1 MYIEIRSFCIM
12 KKVFLHGELGE
23 SLGKEWDLEVDSIQE
38 VFCAIEANTNKF
50 TRFLSEN
57 SEKFKYYTF
66 QIDDEYLTSKKELE
80 SKLPKKVRNI
90 HIMPQIAGGN
100 PVQILIQVVVAV
112 ATSLIMQALFKPPK
126 AKEQK
131 ETKSYL
137 FAGTQNVAAQGIPV
151 PLGYGRLKVGSVVVS
166 AAVRHLAY
174 VKGGSRRGGG
184 LGGTD
189 PRGENLFD
197 TTMLGIIRDAGISNE
212 LTGPNAGAIQGDW
225 DKFWIVEDP
234 FKDGFEIGA
243 DGAVDLGGS
252 ILGSNWVRIHELERS
267 TSD

>member
-1 MYIEIRSFCIM
+1 M

-23 SLGKEWDLEVDSIQE
+23 SLGKEWDLEVDSVQE

-50 TRFLSEN
+50 TRFLAEN

-80 SKLPKKVRNI
+80 SKLPEKAKNI
-90 HIMPQIAGGN
+90 HIMPQIAGGDPIN
-100 PVQILIQVVVAV
+100 ILIQVVIAV

-126 AKEQK
+126 AKEQR

-166 AAVRHLAY
+166 AAVRHLPYA
-174 VKGGSRRGGG
+174 KGGAGHDGG
-184 LGGTD
+184 LSSGTPIHGRDRFGIHVGGLTREIFLTI
-189 PRGENLFD
+189 PGGVR
-197 TTMLGIIRDAGISNE
+197 IVYVDAI
-212 LTGPNAGAIQGDW
+212 
-225 DKFWIVEDP
+225 
-234 FKDGFEIGA
+234 
-243 DGAVDLGGS
+243 GGS
-252 ILGSNWVRIHELERS
+252 EELPEEVPIEIPVEG
-267 TSD
+267 

>member
-23 SLGKEWDLEVDSIQE
+23 SLGKEWDLEVDSVQE

-50 TRFLSEN
+50 TRFLAEN

-80 SKLPKKVRNI
+80 SKLPEKAKNI
-90 HIMPQIAGGN
+90 HIMPQIAGGDPIN
-100 PVQILIQVVVAV
+100 ILIQVVIAV

-126 AKEQK
+126 AKEQR

-166 AAVRHLAY
+166 AAVRHLPYAKGPGAGHDGGLSSGTPIHGRDRFGIHAGGLTRQIFITIPGGVRVVY
-174 VKGGSRRGGG
+174 VDVIGGS
-184 LGGTD
+184 
-189 PRGENLFD
+189 E
-197 TTMLGIIRDAGISNE
+197 E
-212 LTGPNAGAIQGDW
+212 LPEEVPIE
-225 DKFWIVEDP
+225 IPVE
-234 FKDGFEIGA
+234 G
-243 DGAVDLGGS
+243 
-252 ILGSNWVRIHELERS
+252 
-267 TSD
+267 

>member
-1 MYIEIRSFCIM
+1 M

-23 SLGKEWDLEVDSIQE
+23 SLGKEWDLEVDSVQE
-38 VFCAIEANTNKF
+38 IFCAIEANTNKF
-50 TRFLSEN
+50 TKFLAEN

-66 QIDDEYLTSKKELE
+66 QVDDEYLTSKKELE
-80 SKLPKKVRNI
+80 SKLPKKIKNI

-151 PLGYGRLKVGSVVVS
+151 PLGYGRLRVGSVVIS
-166 AAVRHLAY
+166 AAVRHLPY
-174 VKGGSRRGGG
+174 VKGPNNYGGG
-184 LGGTD
+184 IGAQTVDYWNPGLAGLIREGTKGNYIADVGAAGLLGPSRWFAD
-189 PRGENLFD
+189 GEIIGNNWIGNLN
-197 TTMLGIIRDAGISNE
+197 AGI
-212 LTGPNAGAIQGDW
+212 AG
-225 DKFWIVEDP
+225 
-234 FKDGFEIGA
+234 GF
-243 DGAVDLGGS
+243 GGS
-252 ILGSNWVRIHELERS
+252 TPVVVVVPGAGDDKEGGPGKGPQGR
-267 TSD
+267 